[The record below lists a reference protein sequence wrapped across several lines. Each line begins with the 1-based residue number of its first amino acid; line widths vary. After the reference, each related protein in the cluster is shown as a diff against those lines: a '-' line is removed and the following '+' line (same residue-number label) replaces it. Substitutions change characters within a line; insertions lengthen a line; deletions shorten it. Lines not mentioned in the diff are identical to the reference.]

1 MSVVQFN
8 QVTFQWNLIV
18 GDLFKVKD
26 DYAVYG
32 DMAQELITW
41 LRGKTRVLALLRE
54 IQMATIGRTIAI
66 LRAVLTRW
74 LSHYLAYRRLL
85 EVRPALELLITK
97 HEFTLLASGNR
108 IACRKTE
115 TAIVTIKN
123 ATFWHAM
130 AR

>member
-1 MSVVQFN
+1 
-8 QVTFQWNLIV
+8 
-18 GDLFKVKD
+18 
-26 DYAVYG
+26 
-32 DMAQELITW
+32 MAQELITW
-41 LRGKTRVLALLRE
+41 LRSKTQVLALLRE
-54 IQMATIGRTIAI
+54 IQMATIGRTVAI

-97 HEFTLLASGNR
+97 HESRLLSSGNR
-108 IACRKTE
+108 TVRKKTE
-115 TAIVTIKN
+115 TAIATITN